1 MKESKRDGF
10 GSSFG
15 MLVALAGSAV
25 GLGNLWRFPYLVGQ
39 NGGAAFIIIYLIFV
53 ALICLPIMF
62 SEFIIGK
69 TSQANA
75 VRAFQKIAPGSKWG
89 LVGAL
94 GVLTAFLIISFYSVV
109 GGWSIKY
116 LFEACSLNFTRGAM
130 EGFDT
135 AFNNFIT
142 DRKLPVL
149 YHFGFILLTG
159 GVVVLGVKKG
169 IEKFSKVM
177 MPLLFFLVIIIAVR
191 ALTMPGAAEGV
202 QYLFKPDFSKV
213 TSKTVI
219 AALGQSFFSLSLG
232 MGTVITYASYAR
244 KDENI
249 IKCASITAIADTVF
263 ALIAGCAIMPA
274 VFAFGL
280 SPQEGAGL
288 VFVTLPYI
296 FANMPLGGL
305 IAILFFV
312 ALLLAA
318 LTSAISLL
326 EVIIAFAV
334 EEMHI
339 RRSVAVPASLVLIM
353 LLGALCSFS
362 MNPDSGLN
370 FFGKSLFD
378 LFDYCTSNFMMTLG
392 GILIVIFTG
401 WKIGKKGIVKALTN
415 DGTLQFPTWL
425 LDVIC
430 FSIKFIAPVAVSL
443 IVIFG

>member
-1 MKESKRDGF
+1 
-10 GSSFG
+10 

-39 NGGAAFIIIYLIFV
+39 NGGAAFIIIYLVFV

-75 VRAFQKIAPGSKWG
+75 VRAFQKIEPGSKWG
-89 LVGAL
+89 FVGAL
-94 GVLTAFLIISFYSVV
+94 GVLTAFLILSFYSVV

-116 LFEACSLNFTRGAM
+116 FFDACSLNFTSGAM

-135 AFNNFIT
+135 SFGNFIT
-142 DRKLPVL
+142 DRGLPVY
-149 YHFGFILLTG
+149 YHFGFIILTG
-159 GVVVLGVKKG
+159 LVVILGVKKG

-177 MPLLFFLVIIIAVR
+177 MPLLFLLVIIIAVR
-191 ALTMPGAAEGV
+191 SLTMQGASEGIR
-202 QYLFKPDFSKV
+202 YLFKPDFSKV

-244 KDENI
+244 KDESI
-249 IKCASITAIADTVF
+249 IKCASTTALADTIF
-263 ALIAGCAIMPA
+263 AIIAGCAIMPA

-305 IAILFFV
+305 IAILFFA

-334 EEMHI
+334 EELHI
-339 RRSVAVPASLVLIM
+339 RRSVAVYLVLVLIM
-353 LLGALCSFS
+353 VLGALCSFS
-362 MNPDSGLN
+362 MNPESHLHL
-370 FFGKSLFD
+370 FGKSLFD
-378 LFDYCTSNFMMTLG
+378 LFDYCTSNFMMTIG

-401 WKIGKKGIVKALTN
+401 WKLGKKGIVKALTN
-415 DGTLQFPTWL
+415 DGSLHFPSWL
-425 LDVIC
+425 LDTIS
-430 FSIKFIAPVAVSL
+430 FLIKFVAPVAIAV